1 MDRVEL
7 VSEIVELVA
16 AVAILGAW
24 ITGHIQT
31 DELVGQIVIL
41 VAVVAIFGDAAVK
54 VLKLRTGNVAEPSS

>member
-41 VAVVAIFGDAAVK
+41 VAVEPVQEIS
-54 VLKLRTGNVAEPSS
+54 AENSHDVDLI